1 MDLDVDIGGDER
13 GKIIFSTYGN
23 TKCNLFEIK
32 KGYARGGH
40 YHPYPV
46 IHNMILGK
54 IEYRE
59 FDMTTNIETK
69 KIISAP
75 SIFNL
80 KKNTSDLIIA
90 IDNSLFTEIYV
101 GKYVSKTYFRYRD
114 IVDKLRKQN
123 L

>member
-1 MDLDVDIGGDER
+1 
-13 GKIIFSTYGN
+13 
-23 TKCNLFEIK
+23 
-32 KGYARGGH
+32 
-40 YHPYPV
+40 
-46 IHNMILGK
+46 MILGK

-59 FDMTTNIETK
+59 FDMNTNIETK